1 MEVSMLTK
9 VASLLFL
16 VATLAFATRRILSYL
31 RYFQQEEYNER
42 RFVAWLKSNRALDSR
57 GTVCAVAVMLP
68 ALFIVSDLFN
78 LLAAAVGGI
87 TLLWIAYLSE
97 EDPRKT
103 GKLKLNM
110 TQRARKIHLVSCGLL
125 VLLAAPAL
133 LLVTLFCPCP
143 PLLFGILAG
152 YSIVLIQSPPWLL
165 LPANKLLSPFEKR
178 LQGYYLADAK
188 RILADVDPYIIGITG
203 SYGKTGAKAALGDL
217 LQQCLSPTFWPKKSI
232 NTVMG
237 ITRTIREELKSYH
250 RYAVIEMGAYNIG
263 SIKRLCDFTPPKAA
277 LVTAVGIMH
286 LERFGSPENV
296 YKAKS
301 EIAQAVPVD
310 GVLVCNGDSP
320 NARRMSRQ
328 YDKGTTLLYGL
339 DLGAGHLDCYASNLL
354 FDESGSSFT
363 IHWNGQQLA
372 ARTPLLGRPAVSNI
386 LGAFTLAC
394 ALGADPTYAIAVI
407 ASMQPVDNRLVLDR
421 SGSVS
426 FLRDAYNSNPTGFA
440 AALEVLGGLPAQR
453 RILITPGMIELG
465 DLQSE
470 ENRRIAAL
478 AAEVCDLIIVVGKAN
493 RDALVLGL
501 DDAHFEQDKR
511 RIVASRDDA
520 FELLRNEQ
528 RSGDLILIE
537 NDLPDLHEN
546 SVRF

>member
-1 MEVSMLTK
+1 VLTK
-9 VASLLFL
+9 LASFLFL
-16 VATLAFATRRILSYL
+16 GCTLAFCSRRILAYL
-31 RYFQQEEYNER
+31 RYYQQEEYNER
-42 RFVAWLKSNRALDSR
+42 RFVAWLTANSAIDSR
-57 GTVCAVAVMLP
+57 GTACASIVMLLS
-68 ALFIVSDLFN
+68 LFVARSGFN
-78 LLAAAVGGI
+78 LLAALLGGAALI
-87 TLLWIAYLSE
+87 FIAYFIE
-97 EDPRKT
+97 EDPRRS

-110 TQRARKIHLVSCGLL
+110 TQRARKIHLVSC
-125 VLLAAPAL
+125 VLIGVLAAPAL
-133 LLVTLFCPCP
+133 LITTLLCPCS
-143 PLLFGILAG
+143 PLLFGIFAG
-152 YSIVLIQSPPWLL
+152 YCILLIQSPPWIL

-178 LQGYYLADAK
+178 LQAYYLADAK
-188 RILADVDPYIIGITG
+188 RILAEVNPYIIGITG

-217 LQQCLSPTFWPKKSI
+217 LQQCLGPTFWPKKSI

-237 ITRTIREELKSYH
+237 ITRTVREELKAHH

-296 YKAKS
+296 YRAKS
-301 EIAQAVPVD
+301 EIAQAVPSD
-310 GVLVCNGDSP
+310 GILVCNGDSP

-328 YDKGTTLLYGL
+328 YDKRTTLLYGL
-339 DLGAGHLDCYASNLL
+339 DLSAGHLDCYASDLR
-354 FDESGSSFT
+354 FDDQGSSFT

-372 ARTPLLGRPAVSNI
+372 TRTPLLGRPAVSNI

-394 ALGADPTYAIAVI
+394 ALGAEPTYATAVI
-407 ASMQPVDNRLVLDR
+407 ASMQPVDNRLVLDK

-440 AALEVLGGLPAQR
+440 SALEVLGGLEAQR

-465 DLQSE
+465 DLQYE
-470 ENRRIAAL
+470 ENRRLAAL
-478 AAEVCDLIIVVGKAN
+478 AAEVCDIVIVVGKIN
-493 RDALVLGL
+493 RDALIAGL
-501 DDAHFEQDKR
+501 DDAQFELAKR
-511 RIVASRDDA
+511 RIVSSRDDA
-520 FELLRNEQ
+520 FELLRKEQ
-528 RSGDLILIE
+528 CAGDLILIE